1 MDERLLM
8 YPPTGFRLLACAP
21 LLFAATWWIQG
32 LPREDVGIPR
42 TMNPVP
48 AVEFPSAS
56 PVECGRSSAT
66 TGGSANTGEH
76 REIVLAWLPTT
87 PLG

>member
-8 YPPTGFRLLACAP
+8 YPPTGFRFLVCL
-21 LLFAATWWIQG
+21 LLFAAAWWIRD
-32 LPREDVGIPR
+32 LPREDVGIPH
-42 TMNPVP
+42 TEHPVP

-56 PVECGRSSAT
+56 PIECGRSSAT
-66 TGGSANTGEH
+66 TGGSGNIGEH
-76 REIVLAWLPTT
+76 REIALARLSTT